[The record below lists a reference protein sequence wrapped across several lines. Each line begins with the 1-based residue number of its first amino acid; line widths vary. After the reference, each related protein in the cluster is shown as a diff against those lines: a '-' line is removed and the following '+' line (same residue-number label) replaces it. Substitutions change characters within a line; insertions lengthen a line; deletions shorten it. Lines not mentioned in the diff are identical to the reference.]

1 LRYKKDVLKSLDIK
15 WHLIGHLQTNKVKH
29 VIDFV
34 SLVHSVDRKNLVDEI
49 KKRADAVARNIKVL
63 VQVNTSGELS
73 KSGVNPENTREF
85 CSQIA
90 ETQNI
95 ELCGLMTIAKLDGD
109 KNEIRKNF
117 SDLKTLFDS
126 IKSNQPEMEILS
138 MGMTSDY
145 EIAIEEGSTMIRAGS
160 AIFGNRNYN

>member
-1 LRYKKDVLKSLDIK
+1 
-15 WHLIGHLQTNKVKH
+15 
-29 VIDFV
+29 
-34 SLVHSVDRKNLVDEI
+34 
-49 KKRADAVARNIKVL
+49 
-63 VQVNTSGELS
+63 
-73 KSGVNPENTREF
+73 
-85 CSQIA
+85 
-90 ETQNI
+90 
-95 ELCGLMTIAKLDGD
+95 MTIAKLDGD